1 MIVSS
6 VSASKMDEADA
17 VSLAS
22 IKMKDECRNVNT
34 AYSLTSEAPP
44 IYKERVN
51 TSVRIARLI
60 AATVVAVALILGAAI
75 ILAAYLQTRVQVTES
90 TPVSNRFLRIPY
102 LSAIPGND
110 CMMNAIISSIIIR
123 DWDQLIA

>member
-1 MIVSS
+1 MS
-6 VSASKMDEADA
+6 VLSR
-17 VSLAS
+17 LYF
-22 IKMKDECRNVNT
+22 NVFLIFPNG
-34 AYSLTSEAPP
+34 AQ